1 VANKYDVEIRD
12 IKKWNNLSR
21 NALKKGQR
29 LKIKKL
35 LQAPTPV
42 PATAIA
48 STRKPIS
55 TDTSSANTIEKPKV
69 SYEYVTQNVTKKH
82 KVKRGENLSVIADK
96 YNVES
101 SDIKKW
107 NHLKSNKL
115 MAGQALNIKTSET
128 VKVAKKAKS
137 KKTTDEIVEQKSEQ
151 VASNTTTESKDQQDV
166 KSSTENTKANTEMV
180 LVKVEKIKKYKV
192 RKGDY
197 LSTIAEKNKVS
208 VQDLRTWNNMKRSI
222 VMPGQILIIK
232 KVEDKLVA
240 KSTTSEKEENNI
252 AKKIPERNSDEQFVF
267 HKVEKGD
274 TLYGIAKK
282 YAWMTVEKIKELNGL
297 KASDDLKAGMILK
310 ISKKG

>member
-1 VANKYDVEIRD
+1 MANKYDVEIRD

>member
-1 VANKYDVEIRD
+1 
-12 IKKWNNLSR
+12 
-21 NALKKGQR
+21 
-29 LKIKKL
+29 
-35 LQAPTPV
+35 
-42 PATAIA
+42 
-48 STRKPIS
+48 
-55 TDTSSANTIEKPKV
+55 
-69 SYEYVTQNVTKKH
+69 
-82 KVKRGENLSVIADK
+82 
-96 YNVES
+96 
-101 SDIKKW
+101 
-107 NHLKSNKL
+107 

-128 VKVAKKAKS
+128 LKVAKKVKS

-151 VASNTTTESKDQQDV
+151 VASNTTTESKDQQEV

-208 VQDLRTWNNMKRSI
+208 VQDLRTWNNMKKSI
-222 VMPGQILIIK
+222 VIPGQILIIK

-240 KSTTSEKEENNI
+240 KSTTSDKEENNTI
-252 AKKIPERNSDEQFVF
+252 AKKIPERNSDEQYVF

-297 KASDDLKAGMILK
+297 KAGDDLKAGMILK